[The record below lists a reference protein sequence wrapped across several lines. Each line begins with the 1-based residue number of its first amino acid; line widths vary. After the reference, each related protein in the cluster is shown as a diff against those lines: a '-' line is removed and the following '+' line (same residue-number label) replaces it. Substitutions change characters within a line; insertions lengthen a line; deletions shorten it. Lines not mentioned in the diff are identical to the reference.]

1 MKKAAAI
8 LVIVL
13 VLAGALAFWLR
24 WEMNRPYRG
33 FSASQ
38 VFVDIPRGT
47 SRWNTASL
55 LQRNGV
61 IHSRLAF
68 YLISERHRRRSLQA
82 GEYLFQRPQTP
93 RQVFYQIAGGHIYVH
108 VVVVPEGWTMFDIAS
123 ELARQKLCTKEE
135 FLIVAQSPALVR
147 DIAPDAKSLEGF
159 LFPSTYQFSRNTS
172 PQEMAATMV
181 HQFKEEWEKLR
192 SIAVANSLIEP
203 VREVIKSRGSEQTV
217 SPQTLSPI
225 QIVTLASL
233 IERETPQPR
242 ERPVVASVFYNRL
255 KIGLPLQCDP
265 TVQYALDLEGKPTP
279 KVSAEDLHTQSPYN
293 TYLHRGLPPGPI
305 ANPGDASL
313 RAALNPAHTEYLY
326 FVAND
331 AGGHFFARTL
341 EEHNRNVENYRR
353 LLEGLPP
360 LPPPPPPHV
369 AKQKS
374 PPPKPET
381 AKSKKHSVSK
391 SKTVKKS
398 KTVAKSKIA
407 RDSHKHTSA
416 IKSTAKKKKS
426 SRRS

>member
-1 MKKAAAI
+1 MRKVIA
-8 LVIVL
+8 LVILL
-13 VLAGALAFWLR
+13 VLAGSLAVWLR
-24 WEMNRPYRG
+24 WEMNRPYRA

-47 SRWNTASL
+47 SRWDTASI

-68 YLISERHRRRSLQA
+68 YLISERHRHRSLQA

-135 FLIVAQSPALVR
+135 FLIVAQNPALVR

-181 HQFKEEWEKLR
+181 HHFEEEWNKVR
-192 SIAVANSLIEP
+192 SIAVANSLVLP
-203 VREVIKSRGSEQTV
+203 VRAVISSQSHGQPV
-217 SPQTLSPI
+217 SPQTLSPM
-225 QIVTLASL
+225 QVVTLASL
-233 IERETPQPR
+233 IERETPQPQ

-279 KVSAEDLHTQSPYN
+279 KVSADDLRTQSPYN

-331 AGGHFFARTL
+331 AGGHFFSRTL
-341 EEHNRNVENYRR
+341 EEHNRNVAKYRR

-360 LPPPPPPHV
+360 SPPPPPPHV
-369 AKQKS
+369 ARKKTATPAPQHVAKKKAAPAKLKKQ
-374 PPPKPET
+374 
-381 AKSKKHSVSK
+381 AKSSRKPRPSAS
-391 SKTVKKS
+391 
-398 KTVAKSKIA
+398 VAKNNS
-407 RDSHKHTSA
+407 
-416 IKSTAKKKKS
+416 KKKKS
-426 SRRS
+426 QRRS